1 MPFKEPVYIVCLLFL
16 AIGLAP
22 LATRFLRIPS
32 LVALIVLGTI
42 VGTNG
47 IGWLDRNDA
56 LILLEKFGLLYIMLL
71 AGLQIDLS
79 NFKQMGKRS
88 LLFGL
93 FTFGFPFLV
102 GTISGKLLSLSWL
115 AALML
120 GILYSPHTLVSYPII
135 LRLGLAQNPA
145 IGVAVGGTI
154 VTSVL
159 TLTGLSIQQAIV
171 GGRLGWLLWVK
182 LLVLFPAVTFCYVAI
197 VRWLAKQL
205 LPDAQDSSS
214 DASPVSQSSRFV
226 FVLICLFSSASMTLI
241 LGLDAI
247 VGAFI
252 AGLTL
257 NQFIPH
263 RSALMQNIEFVGNS
277 IFIPIFLISVGV
289 LCNPRIVLTHPEN
302 LSLALR
308 IAMGAIGG
316 KFLAAGLAG
325 FVFKYSWTEVM
336 AMFGITMSRAALVLV
351 IALFGKQSEVLDD
364 RLFNA
369 TILYIVVTCFIS
381 PLITEFFGQKLALSP
396 AANS

>member
-1 MPFKEPVYIVCLLFL
+1 MPFTEPVYIVCLLFL

-22 LATRFLRIPS
+22 LVARWLRIPS
-32 LVALIVLGTI
+32 LVALILLGTI

-47 IGWLDRNDA
+47 IGLLARNES
-56 LILLEKFGLLYIMLL
+56 LILLEKFGLLYIMVL
-71 AGLQIDLS
+71 AGLQVDLS

-93 FTFGFPFLV
+93 LTFGVPFLL

-171 GGRLGWLLWVK
+171 QASVGWLLWVK
-182 LLVLFPAVTFCYVAI
+182 LLVLFPVVTFCYVAI
-197 VRWLAKQL
+197 VRMLAKKL
-205 LPDAQDSSS
+205 LHHSTDSTLE
-214 DASPVSQSSRFV
+214 PSQSSQSAQFV
-226 FVLICLFSSASMTLI
+226 FVLICLFSAASITLI
-241 LGLDAI
+241 LGIDAI

-263 RSALMQNIEFVGNS
+263 RSTLMQNLEFVGNS

-289 LCNPRIVLTHPEN
+289 VCNH
-302 LSLALR
+302 
-308 IAMGAIGG
+308 
-316 KFLAAGLAG
+316 
-325 FVFKYSWTEVM
+325 
-336 AMFGITMSRAALVLV
+336 
-351 IALFGKQSEVLDD
+351 
-364 RLFNA
+364 
-369 TILYIVVTCFIS
+369 
-381 PLITEFFGQKLALSP
+381 
-396 AANS
+396 